1 MQHGPELFDA
11 YIATLRTAYEASIEA
26 TGGKLAVL
34 TMFYG
39 FNDGGQRRVDI
50 RILAP
55 QVAIDSEGQ
64 TAIITQMLSD
74 GLEVFLFHDAEG

>member
-1 MQHGPELFDA
+1 MQHGPELFDG
-11 YIATLRTAYEASIEA
+11 YIAQLRTAYEDSVEA

-39 FNDGGQRRVDI
+39 FTDDGQRRVDI

-55 QVAIDSEGQ
+55 QVAIDTEGQ

-74 GLEVFLFHDAEG
+74 GLEVFMFHDGKG